1 MPASNSRNG
10 RGCAMPAPDRNQ
22 ECSVM
27 TTLTFRA
34 PLRQRPAGLLTR
46 LWHKALG
53 VTGGPRRPRPGRLRL
68 EALSDAA
75 RRDLGLPP
83 GHPFR

>member
-1 MPASNSRNG
+1 MPAI
-10 RGCAMPAPDRNQ
+10 GCAMLSPHRNQ
-22 ECSVM
+22 ECSMM

-53 VTGGPRRPRPGRLRL
+53 GPASTGGRRPRPGRLRL

-75 RRDLGLPP
+75 RQDLGLPP
-83 GHPFR
+83 QSPFR

>member
-1 MPASNSRNG
+1 M
-10 RGCAMPAPDRNQ
+10 
-22 ECSVM
+22 M

-34 PLRQRPAGLLTR
+34 PLRQRPGGLLTR
-46 LWHKALG
+46 LWHKVLG
-53 VTGGPRRPRPGRLRL
+53 GPAVTGGPHRPRPGRLRL

>member
-1 MPASNSRNG
+1 
-10 RGCAMPAPDRNQ
+10 
-22 ECSVM
+22 M

-34 PLRQRPAGLLTR
+34 PLIQRRAGLLTR

-53 VTGGPRRPRPGRLRL
+53 GPVSAGGPRRPRHGRLRL